1 MEAFACDQQDG
12 RPVLVEVLLSL
23 PLPKPD
29 QIVISVRAAGV
40 TPTELLWYPTTH
52 NQDGSP
58 RAGAVPGH
66 EFSGV
71 VSAIGEHVSGFRV
84 GDEVMGMSD
93 WFENGAT
100 AEFCLTDE
108 KSSILKPSTLSHVH
122 AASVPISALTA
133 WQGLVERA
141 KVKSGDRVLIVGAS
155 GSVGL
160 MAVQIARLSGCIV
173 FGSAAASAAPQLTL
187 LGCEATLDYRTQ
199 PFDEH
204 LRDVD
209 VVFDTVGG
217 DTLARA
223 EKILAPHGR
232 MVTIAADAE
241 GNNDPAIKAAFF
253 IVEASV
259 SQLERV
265 VRLLEEGKLQPFV
278 KAVLP
283 FAEASRAYSGGGQVS
298 GLGKLVLEVGDVKS
312 TAGPDELIDA

>member
-1 MEAFACDQQDG
+1 MKAFACKQQDG
-12 RPVLVEVLLSL
+12 GPVLVEVVLSK

-29 QIVISVRAAGV
+29 EVVVSVTAAGV
-40 TPTELLWYPTTH
+40 TTTELRWYPTTH
-52 NQDGSP
+52 NKDGSL

-71 VSAIGEHVSGFRV
+71 VSAIGERVSGFRV
-84 GDEVMGMSD
+84 GDEIMGMSD

-108 KSSILKPSTLSHVH
+108 KSSILKPSTLSHVY

-141 KVKSGDRVLIVGAS
+141 KVKPGDRVLIVGAS

-160 MAVQIARLSGCIV
+160 MAVQIARLYGCIV
-173 FGSAAASAAPQLTL
+173 FGSAAASAAPQLKL
-187 LGCEATLDYRTQ
+187 LGCEETLDYRTQ
-199 PFDEH
+199 PFNEH

-232 MVTIAADAE
+232 MITIAADAE

-259 SQLERV
+259 LQLGRV
-265 VRLLEEGKLQPFV
+265 VRLLEQGKLQPFV

-283 FAEASRAYSGGGQVS
+283 FAEAPRVYSGSDKVS
-298 GLGKLVLEVGDVKS
+298 GLGKLVLEIGKAEPAAVS
-312 TAGPDELIDA
+312 

>member
-1 MEAFACDQQDG
+1 MKAFALEEHDG
-12 RPVLVEVLLSL
+12 GSVLVEVVLST
-23 PLPKPD
+23 PLPKPNE
-29 QIVISVRAAGV
+29 VVVSVKAAGV

-52 NQDGSP
+52 NKDGSP

-71 VSAIGEHVSGFRV
+71 VSAIGVRVSEFRV
-84 GDEVMGMSD
+84 GDEIMGMSD

-100 AEFCLTDE
+100 AEFCLADE
-108 KSSILKPSTLSHVH
+108 KSIILKPSTLSHVY
-122 AASVPISALTA
+122 AAAVPISALTA

-160 MAVQIARLSGCIV
+160 MAVQIARLNGCTV
-173 FGSAAASAAPQLTL
+173 FGSAAASAAPQLKL
-187 LGCEATLDYRTQ
+187 LGCEETLDYRTQ
-199 PFDEH
+199 PLKEY
-204 LRDVD
+204 LRDID

-217 DTLARA
+217 DTLAHA
-223 EKILAPHGR
+223 EQILAPHGR
-232 MVTIAADAE
+232 RITIAADAE

-259 SQLERV
+259 SQLVRV
-265 VRLLEEGKLQPFV
+265 TRLLEQGKLQPFV

-283 FAEASRAYSGGGQVS
+283 FEEAPRVYSGNNNVS
-298 GLGKLVLEVGDVKS
+298 GFGKLVLKIGK
-312 TAGPDELIDA
+312 AELASVS